1 MLING
6 IKSHKKG
13 DIMKKK
19 VLSILLIATMVS
31 ASLAGCGKKTPEAPG
46 SLFGG
51 DIEKPVETTVENTDT
66 KTSADS
72 FDGEAVYKDL
82 DWNLG
87 AMGEA
92 LELVAENYYGKVVM
106 TGTKDAMLLSTEY
119 NMEHFAELSS
129 EVTENN
135 GNTVVLYM
143 SKAGSAYLYDDTED
157 KANPKKL
164 VFNGFT
170 TEDTADLE
178 EEVTVKSMV
187 GDNIAFNKYKEAVE
201 ENGKTVDVCSV
212 TLKDEQ
218 GKSNECDAYIDRETK
233 TLLRLVKVVDSSN
246 PYDYTMVLRP
256 LESGVIEEPSWVA
269 ECVEATD
276 EQAWDVFGAIM
287 SVAVIMSGQDVNEG
301 LFLNN
306 PDDVDYPEEDE
317 ALIEEKK
324 TSEDYWTEKLGGYN
338 GYSSYGNGSVVTV
351 IDGEGGEHTFVWD
364 VDKKDFVE
372 DESKY
377 VAGDPDAYAEG
388 WEFGVDDEYKVANPK
403 FDWDSKL
410 YDHSYWEKKTGL
422 DYTGYAMTD
431 NGKNVTIYFSNGGE
445 EESHNYV
452 WDADSQ
458 DYVEAK

>member
-1 MLING
+1 
-6 IKSHKKG
+6 
-13 DIMKKK
+13 MKKK
-19 VLSILLIATMVS
+19 VLSLLLVATMVGS
-31 ASLAGCGKKTPEAPG
+31 SLVGCGKKAPEQPG
-46 SLFGG
+46 SLFAG
-51 DIEKPVETTVENTDT
+51 DIKKPAEASTETSSEN
-66 KTSADS
+66 TSADI
-72 FDGEAVYKDL
+72 FDGEAAYKDL

-119 NMEHFAELSS
+119 DMEHLAELGS

-143 SKAGSAYLYDDTED
+143 SKAGSTYLYDDTED
-157 KANPKKL
+157 KVNPKKL
-164 VFNGFT
+164 VFNGST
-170 TEDTADLE
+170 TEDTTDLE

-187 GDNIAFNKYKEAVE
+187 GDNIVFNEYKEAVE

-233 TLLRLVKVVDSSN
+233 TLLRLEKVVDSSN

-256 LESGVIEEPSWVA
+256 LESGVIKEPSWVT

-287 SVAVIMSGQDVNEG
+287 GVAVIMSGQDANEG

-324 TSEDYWTEKLGGYN
+324 TSEDYWTEKLGGYQ

-351 IDGEGGEHTFVWD
+351 IDGEGGKHTFIWD

-377 VAGDPDAYAEG
+377 VAGDPDTYAEG
-388 WEFGVDDEYKVANPK
+388 WDFDVDDEYKVANPK
-403 FDWDSKL
+403 FDWDTKL
-410 YDHSYWEKKTGL
+410 YNHSYWEEKTGL
-422 DYTGYAMTD
+422 DYLGYATSD
-431 NGKNVTIYFSNGGE
+431 NGKTVTIYFANGDN
-445 EESHNYV
+445 EESHDYA
-452 WDADSQ
+452 WDANSQ
-458 DYVEAK
+458 DYVEKE